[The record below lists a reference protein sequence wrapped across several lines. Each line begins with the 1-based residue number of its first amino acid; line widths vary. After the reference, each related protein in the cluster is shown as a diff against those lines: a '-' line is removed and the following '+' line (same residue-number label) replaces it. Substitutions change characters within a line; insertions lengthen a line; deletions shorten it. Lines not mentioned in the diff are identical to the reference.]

1 MAPFSG
7 LNSTASILQSHS
19 RRQFNITTKS
29 PGFPGIDLIDL
40 TMKPSHTFEPGTPGL
55 VIDKHV
61 SVSRDSEFKLKMK
74 KTKHEG
80 ICILQEHLTTDPSL
94 LLFHS
99 TRFGYKPPCNTIPQI
114 VVESELFFTFPIVS
128 LRDLIKSID

>member
-29 PGFPGIDLIDL
+29 LGFPGIHLIDL
-40 TMKPSHTFEPGTPGL
+40 TMKPSRTFEPGTPGL

-74 KTKHEG
+74 KAKHEG
-80 ICILQEHLTTDPSL
+80 ICIL
-94 LLFHS
+94 
-99 TRFGYKPPCNTIPQI
+99 
-114 VVESELFFTFPIVS
+114 
-128 LRDLIKSID
+128 